1 MMDVTESQEMAL
13 GKAAY
18 ASVLESYHNRL
29 LPYNH
34 KVRSA
39 LLYIYLCTTD
49 NIMTVCESCS

>member
-1 MMDVTESQEMAL
+1 MDVTESQEMAL